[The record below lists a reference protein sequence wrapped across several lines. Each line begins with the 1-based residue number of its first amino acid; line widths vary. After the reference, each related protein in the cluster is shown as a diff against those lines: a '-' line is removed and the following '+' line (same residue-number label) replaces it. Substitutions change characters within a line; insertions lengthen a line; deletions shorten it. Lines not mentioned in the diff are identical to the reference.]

1 MADIKTP
8 ILSLKTLDVDETGAN
23 GSHIH
28 LKGVVP
34 GFINSILRV
43 MGIAGS
49 TDLRINESYLELRTG
64 SAKGQSSWFVP
75 TGSLSSIQGG
85 YRKEFILLP
94 MAVLLFCASIIG
106 DIALAGQT
114 NDDFSFAFT
123 WIGLI
128 FAIILPL
135 IYFFTK
141 TMYFEIESGGGMSA
155 RIQFKGAIN
164 LDNVEQALVVMQ
176 ALIAKAQF
184 DGDVVVMGKISNV
197 VIPDTPIQQIQQQ
210 EEALPQT
217 EMTSPSLD
225 DVEVSTEQ
233 TEIQTEE
240 LSTEQA
246 EMESSES
253 EEQTGDSNDPTTHV
267 DENGDVHK
275 WDGSGW
281 VKES

>member
-106 DIALAGQT
+106 DIALAGKP
-114 NDDFSFAFT
+114 NHDFSFAFT

-197 VIPDTPIQQIQQQ
+197 VIPNTPVQPIKQQ
-210 EEALPQT
+210 EVLPQT
-217 EMTSPSLD
+217 EMTSPNLE
-225 DVEVSTEQ
+225 DVDVSTEQ
-233 TEIQTEE
+233 TE
-240 LSTEQA
+240 
-246 EMESSES
+246 MESNEPK
-253 EEQTGDSNDPTTHV
+253 EQTGDSNDPTTHV

>member
-1 MADIKTP
+1 MADINTP
-8 ILSLKTLDVDETGAN
+8 ILSLKTLEVDETGAN

-34 GFINSILRV
+34 GFINSILRI

-49 TDLRINESYLELRTG
+49 TDLRMNASYLELRTG

-75 TGSLSSIQGG
+75 TGSLSSVQGG

-94 MAVLLFCASIIG
+94 MAAVLFVLSIIG
-106 DIALAGQT
+106 DIVIAGQ
-114 NDDFSFAFT
+114 NDDGFSLLFT
-123 WIGLI
+123 WLGLI
-128 FAIILPL
+128 FVIVLSL

-141 TMYFEIESGGGMSA
+141 TMYFEIESGGGLSA

-197 VIPDTPIQQIQQQ
+197 VIPETPVQQTQQQ
-210 EEALPQT
+210 EILPQT
-217 EMTSPSLD
+217 EMTTPSLE

-233 TEIQTEE
+233 TEIQSEETSTESTEE
-240 LSTEQA
+240 
-246 EMESSES
+246 
-253 EEQTGDSNDPTTHV
+253 NKDPTIHV
-267 DENGDVHK
+267 DENGDVYK
-275 WDGSGW
+275 WDGSAW
-281 VKES
+281 IKES

>member
-1 MADIKTP
+1 MADMNTP
-8 ILSLKTLDVDETGAN
+8 ILSLKTLEVDETGAN

-34 GFINSILRV
+34 GFVNSILRA

-49 TDLRINESYLELRTG
+49 TDLRMNASYLELRTG

-75 TGSLSSIQGG
+75 TGSLSSVQGG

-94 MAVLLFCASIIG
+94 MAGVLFILSIIG

-114 NDDFSFAFT
+114 NEGFSFVFT
-123 WIGLI
+123 WLGLI
-128 FAIILPL
+128 FAIVLPI

-155 RIQFKGAIN
+155 RIQFKGSIN
-164 LDNVEQALVVMQ
+164 LDNVEHALVVMQ

-197 VIPDTPIQQIQQQ
+197 VIPETPVQQIQQQ
-210 EEALPQT
+210 EVLPQT
-217 EMTSPSLD
+217 EMTTPSLE

-233 TEIQTEE
+233 TAAEQIEEESTGHVEIEPK
-240 LSTEQA
+240 
-246 EMESSES
+246 ES
-253 EEQTGDSNDPTTHV
+253 EGPTKDNNDPTTHV
-267 DENGDVHK
+267 DENGVVHN
-275 WDGSGW
+275 WDGENW
-281 VKES
+281 VKEQ

>member
-1 MADIKTP
+1 MADINTP
-8 ILSLKTLDVDETGAN
+8 ILSLKTLEVDETGAN

-34 GFINSILRV
+34 GFINSILRA

-49 TDLRINESYLELRTG
+49 TDLRMNASYLELRTG

-75 TGSLSSIQGG
+75 TGSLSSVQGG

-94 MAVLLFCASIIG
+94 MAGILFILSIIG
-106 DIALAGQT
+106 DIALAGQS
-114 NDDFSFAFT
+114 NDGFSFIFT
-123 WIGLI
+123 WLGLI
-128 FAIILPL
+128 FLIVLSL

-164 LDNVEQALVVMQ
+164 LDNVERALVVMQ

-197 VIPDTPIQQIQQQ
+197 VIPETPVQQIQQQ
-210 EEALPQT
+210 EVLPQT
-217 EMTSPSLD
+217 EITTPSLE
-225 DVEVSTEQ
+225 DVEVSTD
-233 TEIQTEE
+233 
-240 LSTEQA
+240 QA
-246 EMESSES
+246 EVESSES
-253 EEQTGDSNDPTTHV
+253 QEQSVGSNDSTTYV
-267 DENGDVHK
+267 DENGVVYN
-275 WDGSGW
+275 WDGENW
-281 VKES
+281 VKEQ

>member
-1 MADIKTP
+1 MADISTP
-8 ILSLKTLDVDETGAN
+8 ILSLKTLEVDETGAN
-23 GSHIH
+23 GSHVH

-49 TDLRINESYLELRTG
+49 TDLRMNASYLELRTG

-75 TGSLSSIQGG
+75 TGSLSSVQGG

-94 MAVLLFCASIIG
+94 MAVFLFFASIIG
-106 DIALAGQT
+106 DIALAGQSS
-114 NDDFSFAFT
+114 DGFSFMFT
-123 WIGLI
+123 WLGLI
-128 FAIILPL
+128 FAIVLPL

-184 DGDVVVMGKISNV
+184 DGDLVV
-197 VIPDTPIQQIQQQ
+197 
-210 EEALPQT
+210 L
-217 EMTSPSLD
+217 SL
-225 DVEVSTEQ
+225 
-233 TEIQTEE
+233 I
-240 LSTEQA
+240 
-246 EMESSES
+246 
-253 EEQTGDSNDPTTHV
+253 HI
-267 DENGDVHK
+267 
-275 WDGSGW
+275 
-281 VKES
+281 

>member
-23 GSHIH
+23 GTHIH

-141 TMYFEIESGGGMSA
+141 TMYFEIESGGGMSV

-197 VIPDTPIQQIQQQ
+197 VIPETPIQEIPQQ
-210 EEALPQT
+210 EFLPQS
-217 EMTSPSLD
+217 EMTSPSLE

-233 TEIQTEE
+233 AEV
-240 LSTEQA
+240 QA
-246 EMESSES
+246 EGPVNES
-253 EEQTGDSNDPTTHV
+253 EEQPEDSNDPTTHV

-275 WDGSGW
+275 WDGSVW
-281 VKES
+281 VKQE